1 MINLRSPWR
10 RHRWGI
16 RLVLWGFGGLAGL
29 TVVGF
34 SQLASLSLDIFFNI
48 YQHHWWSP
56 FLLAPMVGM
65 ITVFLTQ
72 RYFPGSQGS
81 GIPQVIAATQL
92 ARQNQPV
99 TRLVSLR
106 ILIGKIFLGCFA
118 LIGGFSAGRE
128 GPSVQVASS
137 IMAIAHR
144 FLPHARALRK
154 ADLILAGG
162 AAGIAAAFNTPLA
175 GVVFAV
181 EELGRRLET
190 RTSGVLISTIILSGL
205 VSIALLGDYQYFGR
219 LSMHEQESFS
229 IIPSLVVCAGV
240 CGLLGALFNFLLLWP
255 HKSPHLAIWIWR
267 REHPVLFAGVCGLV
281 IATLGVL
288 VKGASFGSGYGITK
302 SIIEGHQSVNW
313 TVPIAR
319 FLATVFTYFSGM
331 PGGIFAPALSVG
343 AALGYN
349 LSHFLGGF
357 SSAVPIMTLCMAA
370 FLAAVTQAPITSAI
384 IVMEMVDGHGLLIS
398 LMAVSLMAKGVSSR
412 FGGELYQQLG
422 HYFYQNTLASLPQ
435 NESSKETS
443 VKEEPTVTNK
453 SM

>member
-16 RLVLWGFGGLAGL
+16 RFVLWGFAALAGL

-34 SQLASLSLDIFFNI
+34 SELASVSLDVFFSL
-48 YQHHWWSP
+48 YQRYWWSP
-56 FLLAPMVGM
+56 FLLAPGVAML
-65 ITVFLTQ
+65 TVFLTQ
-72 RYFPGSQGS
+72 RFFPGSQGS

-92 ARQNQPV
+92 ARQNKPV
-99 TRLVSLR
+99 SRLVSFR
-106 ILIGKIFLGCFA
+106 ILIGKVFLGCFV

-128 GPSVQVASS
+128 GPSVQVAAS

-175 GVVFAV
+175 GIVFAV

-205 VSIALLGDYQYFGR
+205 VSIALLGDYRYFGR
-219 LSMHEQESFS
+219 LSMHEAVSLS
-229 IIPSLVVCAGV
+229 IIPSLLFSAVI
-240 CGLLGALFNFLLLWP
+240 CGLLGALFNALLLWP
-255 HKSPHLAIWIWR
+255 QRSPHHALWQWR
-267 REHPVLFAGVCGLV
+267 RSHPIAFAGLCGVL
-281 IATLGVL
+281 IAILGVM

-302 SIIEGHQSVNW
+302 SIIEGHQNVSW
-313 TVPIAR
+313 DVPITR
-319 FLATVFTYFSGM
+319 FLATVITYFAGM

-349 LSHFLGGF
+349 LSHFVGSF
-357 SSAVPIMTLCMAA
+357 SNAVPLITLCMAG
-370 FLAAVTQAPITSAI
+370 FLAAVTQAPITSSI
-384 IVMEMVDGHGLLIS
+384 IVMEMVDGHALLIS
-398 LMAVSLMAKGVSSR
+398 LMAVSLIAKGVSSR
-412 FGGELYQQLG
+412 FSGELYQVLG
-422 HYFYQNTLASLPQ
+422 HYFYHNTLTELNHQERKTTVNPSDPV
-435 NESSKETS
+435 
-443 VKEEPTVTNK
+443 VK
-453 SM
+453 